1 MSRLRARLLLAAL
14 ALPTLALFWL
24 GLAAQVDVEN
34 MAMKSVGTPEALAM
48 QQRLAEFGAEHT
60 VLLCYERVA
69 STTEISPA
77 DRPQDL
83 EATLRKAEGVV
94 RVRRVPDRGSGAFLY
109 AVDVAAAPD
118 GSYAARVENV
128 LATAARATPPLL
140 RLQAT
145 GLPVAELAISAA
157 IAAERRTMTRSSPAR
172 SASCCS

>member
-69 STTEISPA
+69 STFST
-77 DRPQDL
+77 R
-83 EATLRKAEGVV
+83 
-94 RVRRVPDRGSGAFLY
+94 
-109 AVDVAAAPD
+109 AA
-118 GSYAARVENV
+118 
-128 LATAARATPPLL
+128 
-140 RLQAT
+140 
-145 GLPVAELAISAA
+145 
-157 IAAERRTMTRSSPAR
+157 
-172 SASCCS
+172 